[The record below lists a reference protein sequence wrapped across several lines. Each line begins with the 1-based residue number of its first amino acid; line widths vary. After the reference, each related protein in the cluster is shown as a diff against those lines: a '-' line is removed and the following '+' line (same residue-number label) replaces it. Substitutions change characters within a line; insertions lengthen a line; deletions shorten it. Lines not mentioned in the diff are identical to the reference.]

1 MKPEELFEEKQHL
14 VFAAIKQQFGSY
26 HMAKRIAENN
36 NMEFDDLV
44 QVGNMYLWE
53 RCVKHDPERIGTFSA
68 YVMRGL
74 RWYLSNEIH
83 LKGTLF
89 KVSRYVSVDERN
101 QIETRSID
109 LHRDGEVIN
118 DFFAVSDIDV
128 EEEVTTL
135 LEFEEVTGV
144 LNGKEKAIILHI
156 GEGYTAEEIAVRLG
170 MGKSTVHQKKNAA
183 FLKINPDYQPV
194 KRSFFLGK
202 LPYKRN
208 RQLGLTV

>member
-53 RCVKHDPERIGTFSA
+53 RCVKHNPERIGTFSA

-118 DFFAVSDIDV
+118 DFCSIR
-128 EEEVTTL
+128 
-135 LEFEEVTGV
+135 
-144 LNGKEKAIILHI
+144 
-156 GEGYTAEEIAVRLG
+156 Y
-170 MGKSTVHQKKNAA
+170 
-183 FLKINPDYQPV
+183 
-194 KRSFFLGK
+194 
-202 LPYKRN
+202 
-208 RQLGLTV
+208 